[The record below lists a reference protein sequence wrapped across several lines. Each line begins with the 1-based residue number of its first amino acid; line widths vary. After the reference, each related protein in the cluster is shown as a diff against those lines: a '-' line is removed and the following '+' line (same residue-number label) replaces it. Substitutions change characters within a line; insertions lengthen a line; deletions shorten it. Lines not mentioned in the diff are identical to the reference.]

1 MPTDYYDDSPPE
13 SQAATPEEQE
23 ESRGDDKTALIPSS
37 LCPGMDVGD
46 EVVLEIVGV
55 HEDEYE
61 VKYAPKKKGE
71 DEAKTDTEPSTSR
84 PSESMEGGGMG
95 SFMD

>member
-1 MPTDYYDDSPPE
+1 MDYYEDGPPAEQTDGKGGMEPKDLDDN
-13 SQAATPEEQE
+13 
-23 ESRGDDKTALIPSS
+23 GKTALIPES

-61 VKYAPKKKGE
+61 VKYAPKKE
-71 DEAKTDTEPSTSR
+71 EKTKEEPSMSR
-84 PSESMEGGGMG
+84 AAESNESPMG
-95 SFMD
+95 SYMED

>member
-1 MPTDYYDDSPPE
+1 MDYYEDGPPAEQAGNNGDMEQKDPDDN
-13 SQAATPEEQE
+13 
-23 ESRGDDKTALIPSS
+23 GKTALIPAS

-61 VKYAPKKKGE
+61 VKYAPKKEEKSKE
-71 DEAKTDTEPSTSR
+71 KPSMSR
-84 PSESMEGGGMG
+84 AAESNESPMG
-95 SFMD
+95 SYMED